1 MAGARSS
8 ASDSAEEL
16 FSPTAARAR
25 MNRCIRSAIFRPRM
39 ICIVS
44 KAPASCI
51 DCGGLDSRV
60 NRCTFWQRAWQDTSG
75 LGLTGGIVDRI
86 RVISTK

>member
-1 MAGARSS
+1 MAGVRSS

-16 FSPTAARAR
+16 FSPTAAHAR

-44 KAPASCI
+44 KASASCI
-51 DCGGLDSRV
+51 DSGDAVLHLDRRV
-60 NRCTFWQRAWQDTSG
+60 NKGTVLLEEG
-75 LGLTGGIVDRI
+75 NIYLGTWSYRE
-86 RVISTK
+86 

>member
-1 MAGARSS
+1 MAGAQLS

-16 FSPTAARAR
+16 FSPTAAHAR

-44 KAPASCI
+44 KASASCI
-51 DCGGLDSRV
+51 DCDDLEGGSIDVLFFGEGKARYLG
-60 NRCTFWQRAWQDTSG
+60 T
-75 LGLTGGIVDRI
+75 LGLTGE
-86 RVISTK
+86 